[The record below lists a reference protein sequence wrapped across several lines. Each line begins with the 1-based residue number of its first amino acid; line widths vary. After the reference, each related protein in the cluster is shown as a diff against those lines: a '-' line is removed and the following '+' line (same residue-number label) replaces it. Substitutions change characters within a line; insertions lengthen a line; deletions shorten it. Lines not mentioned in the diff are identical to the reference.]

1 MSDGPSD
8 TSPAKSRWFRFSPR
22 LALLRQNAFS
32 AETPRR
38 LVWRD
43 RLSRL
48 SAVVVAVALVGS
60 LVGQVLRDR
69 WVVTALLMYIPLP
82 VVGLAA
88 VAVDLLRGGRTLRRP
103 RFGFAG
109 IGLLSAVF
117 GALPLVAWGAKL
129 SLSSGGGTLTVM
141 QWNVRWG
148 GTGGEAGWQS
158 IVADVRQRSPDIVIL
173 SEAPGQERISEM
185 LGQLGGSWQS
195 VHIENAPR
203 AHYLYRLLVAS
214 RYPVTLER
222 ETPITNGMTME
233 ATVVS
238 DKETMRLLVVDG
250 ESNPLLSRTQR
261 LSDVLA
267 LCRAASKRG
276 RPIDVLAGDVHSVG
290 RSIGFDAFPEKGNR
304 LASDNARGWR
314 GTFPSWCPLY
324 DIDHVWLGGYLSARE
339 CAFVTNRHTDHR
351 GQTVR
356 VRMP

>member
-1 MSDGPSD
+1 
-8 TSPAKSRWFRFSPR
+8 
-22 LALLRQNAFS
+22 LLRQNAFS
-32 AETPRR
+32 AEAPGRR
-38 LVWRD
+38 ARCGWVA
-43 RLSRL
+43 RL
-48 SAVVVAVALVGS
+48 SATLVAVALVGS
-60 LVGQVLRDR
+60 LVGQVVRDR

-82 VVGLAA
+82 VVGVAA

-117 GALPLVAWGAKL
+117 GALPLVAWGSKP
-129 SLSSGGGTLTVM
+129 SQTSGGGTLAVM

-158 IVADVRQRSPDIVIL
+158 IVADVRQRSPDVVIL
-173 SEAPGQERISEM
+173 SEAPGQERVSEM

-203 AHYLYRLLVAS
+203 GHYLYRLVVAS

-222 ETPITNGMTME
+222 QTPITNGMTME
-233 ATVVS
+233 GTVVS
-238 DKETMRLLVVDG
+238 DKGTVLLLVVDG

-276 RPIDVLAGDVHSVG
+276 RPIDLIAGDFNAVG
-290 RSIGFDAFPEKGNR
+290 RSIGFDAFPEKGYR
-304 LASDNARGWR
+304 LASDSARGWR